1 MPITSLLAAEL
12 PLRARRITSEGIRP
26 VISFSTVSE
35 IAAEGFLRVHFNRR
49 DRETIAWAHRWAER
63 VDARLRTERLPMLR
77 LNLGQM
83 DAFSSAAS
91 VARRYLGRV
100 GKMFDPH
107 RIIAPGRYQPDPD

>member
-1 MPITSLLAAEL
+1 
-12 PLRARRITSEGIRP
+12 
-26 VISFSTVSE
+26 
-35 IAAEGFLRVHFNRR
+35 
-49 DRETIAWAHRWAER
+49 
-63 VDARLRTERLPMLR
+63 MLR